1 LQACNVSQQSAGNAN
16 QDCEETML
24 KKFTLAAVTAAT
36 MFVGAS
42 AMTSSAEAR
51 PWHHRWHRVHMMHR
65 WHHHGCGGMW
75 VWRHHH
81 RVWAPGCY

>member
-1 LQACNVSQQSAGNAN
+1 
-16 QDCEETML
+16 ML

-36 MFVGAS
+36 MFVGAA
-42 AMTSSAEAR
+42 AMTGAAEAR
-51 PWHHRWHRVHMMHR
+51 PWHHRWHRAHMMHR
-65 WHHHGCGGMW
+65 WHHNHCQGMW